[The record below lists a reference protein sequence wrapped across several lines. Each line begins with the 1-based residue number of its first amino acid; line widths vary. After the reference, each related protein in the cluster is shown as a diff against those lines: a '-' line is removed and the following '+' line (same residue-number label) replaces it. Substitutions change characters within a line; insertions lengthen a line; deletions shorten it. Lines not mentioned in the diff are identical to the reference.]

1 MTLAVVRKELATLW
15 TSPLPYALGAGL
27 AAVLGVLFVD
37 QLQAR
42 DQAVTQPL
50 FPLAGFLLLFA
61 VPVLAMRS
69 VAEEDHTGSLELLL
83 AAGISGRALVTG
95 KWLATWA
102 TTLVVLAPAGVATG
116 IVAVWGD
123 PDTGP
128 AVAGFCGLALLAAAV
143 AGLGVLTSSLSR
155 SQAVAALAATFVALV
170 LWFSHVGSETLG
182 VGPALAA
189 FSFSERLRAFA
200 SGGIDTADVAYF
212 ASATAATLALA
223 ALAVDGKRLR

>member
-1 MTLAVVRKELATLW
+1 MTRAVLRKELATLW

-27 AAVLGVLFVD
+27 AALLGVLFVD

-69 VAEEDHTGSLELLL
+69 IAEEDETGSLHLLQ
-83 AAGISGRALVTG
+83 AAGLTGWPLVAG
-95 KWLATWA
+95 KWLATWL
-102 TTLVVLAPAGVATG
+102 TTLVVLLPAGAATG
-116 IVAVWGD
+116 IVAMWGD
-123 PDTGP
+123 PDPGP
-128 AVAGFCGLALLAAAV
+128 ALSGFCGLALLAATV
-143 AGLGVLTSSLSR
+143 AGLGLLSSSLTR
-155 SQAVAALAATFVALV
+155 SPPVAALGATFVALV

-182 VGPALAA
+182 VGPALAS

-200 SGGIDTADVAYF
+200 SGGIDTADVVYF
-212 ASATAATLALA
+212 ATASAVTLVLA
-223 ALAVDGKRLR
+223 ALAVDAKRLR